1 MQANILSF
9 ISEGYTPF
17 PRSGGCIQHYSFSS
31 FLFCKT
37 VPYLRHMGETFES
50 WKDSLLFN
58 RLLLSRDAQLYQMQ
72 VSSWMVHMESA
83 LTKGGSLVDDLNARC
98 VLFIKVPCS
107 VLVCRTREL
116 WLELDQHSL
125 LSCVF
130 VFVKGVLIAH
140 TVSHLVRTIMNMY
153 LVLSKPLT
161 KAAAL
166 ALCRLTELLK
176 VNVR

>member
-1 MQANILSF
+1 MSF

-17 PRSGGCIQHYSFSS
+17 PRSGGYIKQYSFTS

-37 VPYLRHMGETFES
+37 VSTPHGRNV
-50 WKDSLLFN
+50 WKLKRYLLFN

-83 LTKGGSLVDDLNARC
+83 LIKGGSLVDDLNARC

-116 WLELDQHSL
+116 WRGLHQHSL

-176 VNVR
+176 VNVH